1 MVTYRV
7 NRHNKE
13 FLRLIS
19 GMLQTRIKNSDAG
32 EAILTMVSVSR
43 DLGHAKVFYT
53 LINQEDREKVQ
64 TALDAAA
71 PVLRAMLGK
80 EMRLRTI
87 PELHFCFDESEVK
100 ARRMDELLDMVAERD
115 AKMKAEREEIC

>member
-1 MVTYRV
+1 MVTYRID
-7 NRHNKE
+7 RLNKE

-53 LINQEDREKVQ
+53 LINQDDKDKVQ

-87 PELHFCFDESEVK
+87 PELHFCFDESELK